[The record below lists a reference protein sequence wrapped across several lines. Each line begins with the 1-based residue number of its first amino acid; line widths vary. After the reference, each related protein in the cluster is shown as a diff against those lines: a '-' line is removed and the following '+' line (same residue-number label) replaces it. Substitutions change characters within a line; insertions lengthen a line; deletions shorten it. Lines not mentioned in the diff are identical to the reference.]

1 MGFLRSCSMDLA
13 TELLREHSARQ
24 TQRLVR
30 YVNSRTANLTELVD
44 LVAGPPGRVSQ
55 LAAEILGWCAEKQPK
70 RLVPHLPHLLPL
82 LGPSDHHVAGR
93 RGIARA
99 LQFVSVPDELQAE
112 TFDRCLELLG
122 STTEAVAVKAY
133 ALTVLTR
140 LARLH
145 PDLAAEVLLV
155 LEPQL
160 LEAPSS
166 LRSRANTS
174 LPILRQLVRAAAH

>member
-1 MGFLRSCSMDLA
+1 MNLA
-13 TELLREHSARQ
+13 AELLREHSARQ

-30 YVNSRTANLTELVD
+30 YVNARPANLAELIDLLAGEPSRT
-44 LVAGPPGRVSQ
+44 SQ
-55 LAAEILGWCAEKQPK
+55 LAAEVVGWCTEQKPQ
-70 RLVPHLPHLLPL
+70 RLVPHLPRLVPL
-82 LGPSDHHVAGR
+82 LGPSGHHVAVR

-99 LQFVSVPDELQAE
+99 LQFVAVPDELQAE

-122 STTEAVAVKAY
+122 SASEAIAVKAY

-160 LEAPSS
+160 PEAPPS
-166 LRSRANTS
+166 LRARAHTS
-174 LPILRQLVRAAAH
+174 LPVLQQLALAATS